1 MVYRGPSE
9 LLNFCAFSERLDLFN
24 LGGIFTF
31 WQGALVPMDQF
42 PDFAPGRGF
51 TLALFW
57 MIPTTCIPEG
67 RMAPGVDDLCELLR
81 PIAFAVALLS
91 ARIRAPRRKKLVKAL
106 MASFTGPHT
115 ALCCPDLTM
124 RSWKRRLLPIT
135 HDASRPTCPRG
146 ILLAEAGCSF
156 IICDRTVRSA
166 SGQQGGSAFVNTAQS

>member
-1 MVYRGPSE
+1 MTRSLPEMEFSAFFLSLSTWKWHPRCGLSLPRTIPRAQVVYRGPSE

-67 RMAPGVDDLCELLR
+67 RMAPGLMICVNFCGPLR
-81 PIAFAVALLS
+81 LPLRYFLPGSEPHGGRSLSKPRWLYWISYCPLLS
-91 ARIRAPRRKKLVKAL
+91 GSDHAELEA
-106 MASFTGPHT
+106 ASAAHH
-115 ALCCPDLTM
+115 
-124 RSWKRRLLPIT
+124 S
-135 HDASRPTCPRG
+135 
-146 ILLAEAGCSF
+146 
-156 IICDRTVRSA
+156 
-166 SGQQGGSAFVNTAQS
+166 